1 MTEQAKFIE
10 VLEGFIDVFKTGY
23 ELGHND
29 TVESCYTD
37 AEERGRDC
45 LEEIIEGSPNLQ
57 YAITACKAMES
68 AGEVLPK
75 MEAVKGCYI
84 DKVVAQTRNLTLDEM
99 RPAFGRILHENN
111 ELKAD
116 IRKDWIENVKPMRA
130 ENAKLIQE
138 NKDMKAEIK
147 LHEKSLGETLDRE
160 YDLKAEGTKLE
171 EQVEIS
177 NKIISNYYNE
187 TKDLKAECE
196 RLRDELHKATHIKLH
211 PIDNIMGKKGNT
223 TRMKG
228 EQT

>member
-1 MTEQAKFIE
+1 MTEQAKHRKL
-10 VLEGFIDVFKTGY
+10 LEDEYDVVKLAGMDKPYMT
-23 ELGHND
+23 
-29 TVESCYTD
+29 
-37 AEERGRDC
+37 A
-45 LEEIIEGSPNLQ
+45 LQ
-57 YAITACKAMES
+57 YAITACKALEQ
-68 AGEVLPK
+68 AGEGMP
-75 MEAVKGCYI
+75 EEESEQCYYEHERNVAKAHNQAI
-84 DKVVAQTRNLTLDEM
+84 DKM
-99 RPAFGRILHENN
+99 RPAFARILHENN

-196 RLRDELHKATHIKLH
+196 RLRDALHKATHIKLH